1 MKTKRPKNRTIKP
14 FDELTITDD
23 FMFGAVMSDPKN
35 LKPLLELVLGL
46 KIANIT
52 YPERQ
57 KTIDLNYPAKGVRL
71 DLYCEDDKKTVY
83 SVEIQTT
90 DEKNLPRRIR
100 YYRGMIDL
108 NVLDRGGKYKD
119 LKKSVVI
126 FICTFDYFEKGRY
139 IYTFKNQCQE
149 DETVYLNDETTSI
162 VLNVNGTIGEINE
175 ELKDA
180 LQYMSGRKPAGDYA
194 ESLDDAVKKVKA
206 NEKWRIDYM
215 SLTMRIDEAKEIAD
229 LNRVVSVLKKLRK
242 ILTKEE
248 LASALDLDLFQL
260 NNILD
265 AIDANP
271 DKTDWEIAEII
282 YG

>member
-1 MKTKRPKNRTIKP
+1 
-14 FDELTITDD
+14 
-23 FMFGAVMSDPKN
+23 
-35 LKPLLELVLGL
+35 
-46 KIANIT
+46 
-52 YPERQ
+52 
-57 KTIDLNYPAKGVRL
+57 
-71 DLYCEDDKKTVY
+71 
-83 SVEIQTT
+83 
-90 DEKNLPRRIR
+90 
-100 YYRGMIDL
+100 MIDL

-180 LQYMSGRKPAGDYA
+180 LQYMAGRKPAGDYA